1 MTELSSHIH
10 AILTQGFT
18 TVRNVL
24 KADDLEFL
32 RATMDDI
39 YAAYDPERDGLQ
51 PPLDGSNFS
60 ANTVDKH
67 PFFHTLFLRSPIY
80 DIMRHFLGEDC
91 ILSSLNSLE
100 PLKDQGNQSL
110 HRDNDNAKL
119 GEQVYSLNSLWVVD
133 GMDPKNGA
141 TRVLPGSHLTDSPA
155 PEDEKDVIH
164 VEVPPGTVVVINA
177 SLLHGASTNHSGRRR
192 RVLHGYFVRKG
203 AQQQTDQRK
212 YLSPETKAILPP
224 ATRRVL
230 ALDD

>member
-1 MTELSSHIH
+1 MTELNSHIH
-10 AILTQGFT
+10 HILTQGFT
-18 TVRNVL
+18 TVHNVL
-24 KADDLEFL
+24 KADDLKFL
-32 RATMDDI
+32 RTTMDDI
-39 YAAYDPERDGLQ
+39 YAAYDPERDGLRL
-51 PPLDGSNFS
+51 PEGYNFS
-60 ANTVDKH
+60 ANTIDKH
-67 PFFHTLFLRSPIY
+67 PFFHTLFLRSPVY

-110 HRDNDNAKL
+110 HRDTGTPP

-133 GMDPKNGA
+133 GMDRENGA
-141 TRVLPGSHLTDSPA
+141 TRVLPGSHLADIPA

-177 SLLHGASTNHSGRRR
+177 SLLHGASANHSGRRR

-203 AQQQTDQRK
+203 AQQQTDQKK
-212 YLSPETKAILPP
+212 YLSPKTKAILPP

>member
-1 MTELSSHIH
+1 
-10 AILTQGFT
+10 
-18 TVRNVL
+18 
-24 KADDLEFL
+24 
-32 RATMDDI
+32 MD
-39 YAAYDPERDGLQ
+39 R
-51 PPLDGSNFS
+51 
-60 ANTVDKH
+60 
-67 PFFHTLFLRSPIY
+67 
-80 DIMRHFLGEDC
+80 
-91 ILSSLNSLE
+91 
-100 PLKDQGNQSL
+100 
-110 HRDNDNAKL
+110 
-119 GEQVYSLNSLWVVD
+119 
-133 GMDPKNGA
+133 KNGA

>member
-1 MTELSSHIH
+1 
-10 AILTQGFT
+10 
-18 TVRNVL
+18 VL

-39 YAAYDPERDGLQ
+39 YAAYDPERDGLRL
-51 PPLDGSNFS
+51 PEGYNFS

-67 PFFHTLFLRSPIY
+67 PFFHTLFLRSPVY
-80 DIMRHFLGEDC
+80 DIMRHFLGADC

-110 HRDNDNAKL
+110 HRDTGTPP

-133 GMDPKNGA
+133 GMDPENGA